1 MGNKSMNMSPNM
13 LRALQNAKGI
23 KQKKA
28 YGGTAPTKP
37 VRKQT
42 GGGCGCGK

>member
-1 MGNKSMNMSPNM
+1 MNMSPNM
-13 LRALQNAKGI
+13 LRALQNAKSI

-37 VRKQT
+37 VVRKQT